1 LSDGTNSTVFIARTA
16 ISRIDSLKNTKIDN
30 TALSRLKT
38 MIRSL
43 VNLGN
48 SKLLRD
54 FPIEIVDIPI
64 DNIEFK
70 TSCSYYPD
78 LKFSN
83 MKSFVIETLEQ
94 ARLLAD
100 SLCITAIRVLIDYC
114 NIVVFA
120 RFDHGLEIK
129 QKKLDDSN
137 SSKTTST
144 HSVKNGD
151 DSCII

>member
-1 LSDGTNSTVFIARTA
+1 
-16 ISRIDSLKNTKIDN
+16 
-30 TALSRLKT
+30 
-38 MIRSL
+38 
-43 VNLGN
+43 
-48 SKLLRD
+48 
-54 FPIEIVDIPI
+54 
-64 DNIEFK
+64 
-70 TSCSYYPD
+70 
-78 LKFSN
+78 

-94 ARLLAD
+94 AERLLAD

-144 HSVKNGD
+144 HLVKNGD